1 MADLTGGCLSG
12 RVRYTLTG
20 VPALNGLCHCRNC
33 QRYTGSTFEA
43 VTVYPSASVT
53 VQGDLKTYN
62 DTGDSGKALYRRFC
76 QLRLGSHG
84 GSRGDAGSDHRAGGH
99 AR

>member
-1 MADLTGGCLSG
+1 MADLTGGCLCG
-12 RVRYTLTG
+12 QVRYTLTG

-53 VQGDLKTYN
+53 VQGDLKTYT
-62 DTGDSGKALYRRFC
+62 DTGTPAKRSTGAFALTAARESWRK
-76 QLRLGSHG
+76 LR
-84 GSRGDAGSDHRAGGH
+84 
-99 AR
+99 